1 MSPKK
6 KTATKKTVRKTA
18 VKKKAAAK
26 KAVTK
31 KTTSPKKKAPAKKA
45 AAKKVV
51 TKKTP
56 AKKVVTKKTTAK
68 KAAKKTTSPKKKA
81 SAKKVAVKKAAV
93 KKAATKKALAK
104 KPATKKSAAKKT
116 KTPLD
121 SSKTPSSILKT
132 NVPDKKRVFDE
143 KKITPI
149 VFSLDDVNALLA
161 TRKKTPEKVAK
172 TKAVKPVTPQKK
184 NKPKSRIIKNIEN
197 TPAKKRVL
205 GAASLADILGFDP
218 AKKKSANLDGE
229 RIPQK
234 WKRYYKLLLDLRK
247 HVLDE
252 LDLHT
257 ADTLQHT
264 NNDDSRELTHYGN
277 HQADAGTD
285 SFDRDFALSLVS
297 TEQDALNEIEEAIQ
311 RMHDGSY
318 GVCEET
324 GKPIKK
330 ERLLAVPFTR
340 FSVEGQK
347 EHEKNKRRKQ
357 SRDPGSLFGDGDDAL
372 KLASNEEG
380 EE

>member
-1 MSPKK
+1 M
-6 KTATKKTVRKTA
+6 
-18 VKKKAAAK
+18 
-26 KAVTK
+26 
-31 KTTSPKKKAPAKKA
+31 
-45 AAKKVV
+45 
-51 TKKTP
+51 
-56 AKKVVTKKTTAK
+56 
-68 KAAKKTTSPKKKA
+68 
-81 SAKKVAVKKAAV
+81 

-104 KPATKKSAAKKT
+104 KPATNKSAAKKT

-264 NNDDSRELTHYGN
+264 NNDDSGELTHYGN

>member
-6 KTATKKTVRKTA
+6 KTATKKTVRKTP
-18 VKKKAAAK
+18 VKKKMAIKTAKKKAPAK

-31 KTTSPKKKAPAKKA
+31 KTS
-45 AAKKVV
+45 
-51 TKKTP
+51 

-205 GAASLADILGFDP
+205 GAASLADILVFDP
-218 AKKKSANLDGE
+218 SKKKSANLDGE

-264 NNDDSRELTHYGN
+264 NNDDSGELTHYGN

-340 FSVEGQK
+340 FSVEVQK
-347 EHEKNKRRKQ
+347 EQ
-357 SRDPGSLFGDGDDAL
+357 
-372 KLASNEEG
+372 
-380 EE
+380 

>member
-18 VKKKAAAK
+18 VKKKVATKKTVAKKTPAKKASKKKVTAK

-31 KTTSPKKKAPAKKA
+31 KAPVKKATKKAPVKKTAAKKAAPKKKA
-45 AAKKVV
+45 
-51 TKKTP
+51 
-56 AKKVVTKKTTAK
+56 
-68 KAAKKTTSPKKKA
+68 
-81 SAKKVAVKKAAV
+81 
-93 KKAATKKALAK
+93 
-104 KPATKKSAAKKT
+104 
-116 KTPLD
+116 TPLD

-149 VFSLDDVNALLA
+149 VFSLDDVNALIA
-161 TRKKTPEKVAK
+161 TRKTPTETEEKPKT
-172 TKAVKPVTPQKK
+172 TKADAPQKK
-184 NKPKSRIIKNIEN
+184 NKPKSRIIADTEA

-218 AKKKSANLDGE
+218 AKKETANLDGKE
-229 RIPQK
+229 VPQK
-234 WKRYYKLLLDLRK
+234 WKKYYKLLLDLRK
-247 HVLDE
+247 HVRDE

-257 ADTLQHT
+257 ADTLKHT
-264 NNDDSRELTHYGN
+264 NSEDSGDQT

-297 TEQDALNEIEEAIQ
+297 SEQDALNEIEEAIQ

-357 SRDPGSLFGDGDDAL
+357 NREMGNLFGDGEDTL

-380 EE
+380 DE